1 MKEIFMTQKPGVQQ
15 DRTKECDTMKK
26 LKNLKTDKRIMK
38 TMENY
43 FSQMIKTRFDNVHR
57 F

>member
-1 MKEIFMTQKPGVQQ
+1 
-15 DRTKECDTMKK
+15 MKK

-43 FSQMIKTRFDNVHR
+43 FSQMIKTRFDNVNR